1 MPGVLLIPV
10 RIAGSLNANA
20 QCAMPGFRI
29 PDFGSYGLPVPREGC
44 RESCPRGEPA
54 RSPSSRPAARLGAA
68 PISGRVRFAAAL
80 AAQDSPVRLVLADL
94 HLVTEPGLLR
104 GLDFALLDT
113 WVLPGW
119 GPGAG

>member
-1 MPGVLLIPV
+1 MLM
-10 RIAGSLNANA
+10 LNAR
-20 QCAMPGFRI
+20 CPDSGFQI
-29 PDFGSYGLPVPREGC
+29 SDPAVYPCREGC

>member
-10 RIAGSLNANA
+10 RIAGSLNANT
-20 QCAMPGFRI
+20 QCTMPGFRI
-29 PDFGSYGLPVPREGC
+29 PDFGSYGLPAPRAGC

-68 PISGRVRFAAAL
+68 PISGRVRFAVAL
-80 AAQDSPVRLVLADL
+80 AAQDSPVRLVLDDL
-94 HLVTEPGLLR
+94 HLVTEPGLLK
-104 GLDFALLDT
+104 GLGFVLLDT
-113 WVLPGW
+113 WVLPAW